1 MNWRG
6 HVVLFAILGTLGA
19 TQQVS
24 AQTVEQFYKGRTVT
38 LIIPTSTGGIND
50 LSGRLVAK
58 HIGRFIPGEPSV
70 VAQNIPAGGG
80 LALANR
86 FYNSPAD
93 RDGSVIAVIQ
103 RAIPQ
108 LAIQGDPEAK
118 FDPQKLTW
126 LGSLSSFAEDAYML
140 VVNAN
145 HPAKTVTDL
154 KKPDISA
161 KIGADAPGSTNL
173 TFALIAKDILG
184 LHIEVRGGYSGAAV
198 LSQSMQNGELDGQV
212 IGLVSI
218 SANQPAMWNT
228 QSVRPLI
235 QFGRTTRHLA
245 LSDVPTGR
253 ELTIDPKALA
263 LLEFAE
269 LPFFMALPFVAPP
282 DLPADRAAALKSAFM
297 AMVKDKA
304 FLEEAQKAKLD
315 ISPIDGDAVRQL
327 LVRSAATPKDVIAH
341 YNEISAAKN

>member
-1 MNWRG
+1 M
-6 HVVLFAILGTLGA
+6 LGTWRETA
-19 TQQVS
+19 
-24 AQTVEQFYKGRTVT
+24 AQSVEQFYKGRTVT

-58 HIGRFIPGEPSV
+58 HIGRFIPGEPNV

-86 FYNSPAD
+86 FYNSAAD

-126 LGSLSSFAEDAYML
+126 LGSLSSFADDAYML
-140 VVNAN
+140 VVNAA
-145 HPAKTVTDL
+145 HPAKTAADL
-154 KKPDISA
+154 KKPGMSV

-173 TFALIAKDILG
+173 TFALIAKEVLG
-184 LHIEVRGGYSGAAV
+184 LQVEVLGGYSGAAV
-198 LSQSMQNGELDGQV
+198 LSQGMQMGELDGQV

-218 SANQPAMWNT
+218 SANQGAMWT
-228 QSVRPLI
+228 SKSVRPLI
-235 QFGRTTRHLA
+235 QFGRATRHAA
-245 LSDVPTGR
+245 LPDVPTGR
-253 ELTIDPKALA
+253 ELTSDPKALA

-297 AMVKDKA
+297 AMVKDKD
-304 FLEEAQKAKLD
+304 FLDDARKAKLD
-315 ISPIDGDAVRQL
+315 ISPIDGEAVRQL
-327 LVRSAATPKDVIAH
+327 LAKSAATPKDVIAH
-341 YNEISAAKN
+341 YNEISTAKN

>member
-1 MNWRG
+1 MNVPRAL
-6 HVVLFAILGTLGA
+6 LFAVLAAFGA
-19 TQQVS
+19 AQEAP

-38 LIIPTSTGGIND
+38 LIIPTSAGGIND

-80 LALANR
+80 LGLANR

-126 LGSLSSFAEDAYML
+126 LGSLSSFADDAYIL
-140 VVNAN
+140 VVNAG
-145 HPAKTVTDL
+145 HPAKTVEDL
-154 KKPDISA
+154 KKPGISA
-161 KIGADAPGSTNL
+161 KIGADAAGSTNL

-184 LHIEVRGGYSGAAV
+184 LHLDVAGGYSGAAV
-198 LSQSMQNGELDGQV
+198 MAQAMQKGELDGQV

-218 SANQPAMWNT
+218 SANQAAMWNSK
-228 QSVRPLI
+228 SVRPLI
-235 QFGRTTRHLA
+235 QFGRTSRHRELA
-245 LSDVPTGR
+245 DVPTGR
-253 ELTIDPKALA
+253 ELTHDPKALA

-282 DLPADRAAALKSAFM
+282 DLPPDRAAALRSAFM

-304 FLEEAQKAKLD
+304 FLDDAQKSKLD
-315 ISPIDGDAVRQL
+315 ISPVDGEAVRQL
-327 LVRSAATPKDVIAH
+327 LIRSAATPKDVVAH
-341 YNEISAAKN
+341 YNQISAGRP